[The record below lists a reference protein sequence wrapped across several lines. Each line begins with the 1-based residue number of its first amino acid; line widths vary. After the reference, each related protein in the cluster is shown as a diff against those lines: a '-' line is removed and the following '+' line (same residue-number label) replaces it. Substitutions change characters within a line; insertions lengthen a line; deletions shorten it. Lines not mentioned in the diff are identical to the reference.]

1 MMIILEEFPDDVP
14 PVILSCSIDYNIGV
28 LRIFTDEIV
37 DITPVSRLNLT
48 KLQLVQDN
56 ETNVGV
62 TLVGATLRGWM
73 TRLSPLH

>member
-1 MMIILEEFPDDVP
+1 MFYN
-14 PVILSCSIDYNIGV
+14 YNIGV

-62 TLVGATLRGWM
+62 TLVGATLKGVDIGA
-73 TRLSPLH
+73 PVH

>member
-62 TLVGATLRGWM
+62 TLVGATLKGG
-73 TRLSPLH
+73 